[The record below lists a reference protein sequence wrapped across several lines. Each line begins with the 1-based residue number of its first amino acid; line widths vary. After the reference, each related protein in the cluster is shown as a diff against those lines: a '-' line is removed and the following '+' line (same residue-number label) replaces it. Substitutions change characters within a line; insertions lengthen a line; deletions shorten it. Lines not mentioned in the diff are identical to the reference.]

1 MSDIDID
8 IYSYISACIM
18 LHTCMR
24 AENQFNTL
32 YAYKLCMNADN
43 LQDILTLITCWLY
56 RNQIERNP
64 DVDMPLPIQY
74 ES

>member
-1 MSDIDID
+1 
-8 IYSYISACIM
+8 M

-32 YAYKLCMNADN
+32 YYAYIARLSMNADK